1 MHLTAPT
8 LFDVARS
15 WTDAIFQ
22 RLIRRNEIGS
32 VLSFANASSGKSA
45 LETVTYVYSFTRPIV
60 KSPVRLFSHF
70 IHNFT
75 RADLFPFSIFN
86 YSPPASGSDWRI
98 GTFCRPIQPSADIM
112 EEFTVQFLRERSTIF
127 GQNEIPALFEMP
139 AFLATSDKLPAL
151 PALARHAA
159 KPILESRKV
168 KNTFVFKMFSFS
180 GGFGAAAPGCSEIA
194 LGGI

>member
-1 MHLTAPT
+1 
-8 LFDVARS
+8 
-15 WTDAIFQ
+15 
-22 RLIRRNEIGS
+22 
-32 VLSFANASSGKSA
+32 
-45 LETVTYVYSFTRPIV
+45 V
-60 KSPVRLFSHF
+60 KSPVRLFSYF
-70 IHNFT
+70 IRKFT

-112 EEFTVQFLRERSTIF
+112 EEFTVQFLGERSTIF

-159 KPILESRKV
+159 KPILESTKV
-168 KNTFVFKMFSFS
+168 KKHLCFQNVFV
-180 GGFGAAAPGCSEIA
+180 
-194 LGGI
+194 LGRIRRGSAGLS